1 MEYFDL
7 AIVFD
12 KNQIIREGLVKVLS
26 ESGCKTTLGFGRID
40 EINAADI
47 EQTDNVLFLVDPGK
61 DDHKVNDW
69 VASLSEQHP
78 NSRIVVFSHS
88 YSDTHMAMALEGG
101 AAAYLLT
108 NIGCEEF
115 VKSLEVIALGGHV
128 VPDQAL
134 QHFANYLKERSAN
147 AKAIPQPNIDQ
158 GNSSFNLLSNRELD
172 ILRSVSQG
180 MSNKL
185 IARQWNITEATVKV
199 HVKAIL
205 RKIGAKNRTE
215 AAYWA
220 WYHGLQELFSS
231 ANGSGTSSALRCDD
245 AARPVADS
253 GIMTS

>member
-7 AIVFD
+7 AIVFE
-12 KNQIIREGLVKVLS
+12 KNQITREGLVKVLS

-61 DDHKVNDW
+61 GDHEVNDC

-134 QHFANYLKERSAN
+134 KHFANYHKESSGN
-147 AKAIPQPNIDQ
+147 MKASPQPNVEQ
-158 GNSSFNLLSNRELD
+158 GISSFNLLSKRELEV
-172 ILRSVSQG
+172 LRGVSRG

-185 IARQWNITEATVKV
+185 IARQWGITEATVKV

-205 RKIGAKNRTE
+205 RKTQAKNRTE

-220 WYHGLQELFSS
+220 FDHGLQEFGSS
-231 ANGSGTSSALRCDD
+231 SNGSGTSSHRHD
-245 AARPVADS
+245 AARPFAA
-253 GIMTS
+253 

>member
-12 KNQIIREGLVKVLS
+12 KNQIMREGLIKVLS
-26 ESGCKTTLGFGRID
+26 KWGCKTSLGFGGVD

-47 EQTDNVLFLVDPGK
+47 EQADNVLFLVDPGK
-61 DDHKVNDW
+61 DEQKVTDC

-108 NIGCEEF
+108 DIGCEEF

-134 QHFANYLKERSAN
+134 KYFANYVKAPSAN
-147 AKAIPQPNIDQ
+147 TKASPQPNVDQ
-158 GNSSFNLLSNRELD
+158 GISSFNLLSKRELEV
-172 ILRSVSQG
+172 LRGVSRG

-185 IARQWNITEATVKV
+185 IARQWDITEATVKV

-205 RKIGAKNRTE
+205 RKTQAKNRTE

-220 WYHGLQELFSS
+220 WDHGLQEFGSS
-231 ANGSGTSSALRCDD
+231 SNGSGTNSHRDD
-245 AARPVADS
+245 AARPFAAK
-253 GIMTS
+253 GMIMS